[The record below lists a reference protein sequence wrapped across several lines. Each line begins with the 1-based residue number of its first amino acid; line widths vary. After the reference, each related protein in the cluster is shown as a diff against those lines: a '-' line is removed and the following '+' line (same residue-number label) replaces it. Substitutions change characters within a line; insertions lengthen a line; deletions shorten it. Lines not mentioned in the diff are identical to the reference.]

1 MGAGA
6 PGSVVRKEVTR
17 FTRGPGAAPPGLE
30 CTVLG
35 TTCWASELTMELG
48 SELSM
53 EHGGRCLILV
63 PGCACSSGPSPRLAA
78 SVRIRALPVLPRLGA
93 PGPAG
98 AGPSPFSRSP
108 ELLAHA
114 HIPRVD
120 AGPSS
125 AHAGA
130 PGRAVVRFVSAP
142 SGEGTCLWPHSWPST
157 HPNSRCSA
165 ASLTLS
171 RCPWWPPARAPVLRE
186 PFGSTPGSVHV
197 RLF

>member
-30 CTVLG
+30 FTVLG

-114 HIPRVD
+114 HSPRVD

-125 AHAGA
+125 AHAGRQAGLLFVLSVPRAGKGLACGHTAGPA
-130 PGRAVVRFVSAP
+130 PTPTPAAVP
-142 SGEGTCLWPHSWPST
+142 PPLP
-157 HPNSRCSA
+157 SA
-165 ASLTLS
+165 AA
-171 RCPWWPPARAPVLRE
+171 RGGPQHAPP
-186 PFGSTPGSVHV
+186 S
-197 RLF
+197 